1 MLIDWFTVGAQA
13 LNFAILVGLLSHFL
27 YRPVLDAIGAREKKV
42 ADELADAD
50 RKKAEAQKD
59 RDDFQHKNEAFDA
72 QRAALLAK
80 ASSDAEAQGKTLL
93 DAARKAADALGE
105 KRRLALQAQ
114 ARDLSGSLGR
124 RTQDEVFAVARKAL
138 SDMAS
143 ASLEDSLCAA
153 FVQRLRA
160 LAGPAREAFA
170 AALEA
175 SDNGARVR
183 SALVLPEA
191 QRAQVRQAVDETFKI
206 KATLLFETAPDL
218 VGGIEIDA
226 HGQQFAWSLHGYL
239 GAMEHAVAELLAPA
253 AAAAPAPSAPTA
265 PAATPTPTPTPAP
278 TPTPT
283 PAAAAG
289 AVPSP
294 A

>member
-27 YRPVLDAIGAREKKV
+27 YRPVLDAIAAREKKI

-50 RKKAEAQKD
+50 RQKAAAQKD
-59 RDDFQHKNEAFDA
+59 RDDFQHRNETFDA
-72 QRAALLAK
+72 ERGALLAK
-80 ASSDAEAQGKTLL
+80 ATAGAAAQGKTLL
-93 DAARKAADALGE
+93 DAARQAADALSE

-114 ARDLSGSLGR
+114 ARDLSGTLGR

-138 SDMAS
+138 ADMAS
-143 ASLEDSLCAA
+143 ASLEGALCTA

-160 LAGPAREAFA
+160 LGGPQREAFA
-170 AALEA
+170 AALKA
-175 SDNGARVR
+175 SDHGARVR

-191 QRAQVRQAVDETFKI
+191 QRTLVRLAVDETFQLQ
-206 KATLLFETAPDL
+206 ATLLFEAAPDL

-226 HGQQFAWSLHGYL
+226 HGCKVAWSLREYL
-239 GAMEHAVAELLAPA
+239 GAMERAVADLVAPATA
-253 AAAAPAPSAPTA
+253 AAAAPAK
-265 PAATPTPTPTPAP
+265 PAP
-278 TPTPT
+278 PPHADE
-283 PAAAAG
+283 AAA

-294 A
+294 P

>member
-1 MLIDWFTVGAQA
+1 VLIDWFTVLAQA
-13 LNFAILVGLLSHFL
+13 LNFAILVALLSHFL
-27 YRPVLDAIGAREKKV
+27 YRPVLDAIAAREKKI

-59 RDDFQHKNEAFDA
+59 RDDFQHRNEAFDA
-72 QRAALLAK
+72 ERAALLAK
-80 ASSDAEAQGKTLL
+80 ATADAAAQGKTLL
-93 DAARKAADALGE
+93 AAATTAADALGE

-114 ARDLSGSLGR
+114 AKDLAGTLGR

-138 SDMAS
+138 ADMAS
-143 ASLEDSLCAA
+143 ASLEERLCAA

-170 AALEA
+170 AALKA

-191 QRAQVRQAVDETFKI
+191 QRALVRQAVDETFQVQ
-206 KATLLFETAPDL
+206 ATLLFETAPDL

-226 HGQQFAWSLHGYL
+226 HGRKFAWSLREYL
-239 GAMEHAVAELLAPA
+239 GAMERAVADLLAPA
-253 AAAAPAPSAPTA
+253 VPGEVAAEA
-265 PAATPTPTPTPAP
+265 
-278 TPTPT
+278 T
-283 PAAAAG
+283 PAAP
-289 AVPSP
+289 VPS
-294 A
+294 AA